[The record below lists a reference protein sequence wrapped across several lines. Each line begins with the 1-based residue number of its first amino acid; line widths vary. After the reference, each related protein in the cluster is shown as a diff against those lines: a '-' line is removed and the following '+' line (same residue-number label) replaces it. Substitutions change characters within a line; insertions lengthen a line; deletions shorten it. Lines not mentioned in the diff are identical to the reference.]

1 VVGSQ
6 SFPGY
11 TVQILRVGSIIQPG
25 HSGAPIC
32 DSGGQVVGIAD
43 GGLRQGVATIN
54 WAIPAAKYLISDL
67 FKDAPPSEEAYS
79 ESGLMSTTEQS
90 GQDVKVGPA
99 GAEAGTK
106 GEGRSRPDEVLH
118 LAWSGP
124 MSRILDTVSDDD
136 AEEID
141 ELSDDIEKD
150 SFEKAT
156 IDVYEDY
163 ETGATIAV
171 PHGMT
176 LHFDA
181 DKHALVAAS
190 SDEQLVMLVQIV
202 DNSSPEEGEE
212 AWKDFDDLIQSL
224 GKWQKD
230 PKIKD
235 QQQKDEDYR
244 SLDMVRII
252 RDDEDQRVVRSQM
265 TASLILD
272 DDDFMGA
279 AIFAADLPAV
289 MKSRK
294 NIELARLLQACVVL
308 SDFAKE

>member
-1 VVGSQ
+1 
-6 SFPGY
+6 
-11 TVQILRVGSIIQPG
+11 
-25 HSGAPIC
+25 
-32 DSGGQVVGIAD
+32 
-43 GGLRQGVATIN
+43 
-54 WAIPAAKYLISDL
+54 
-67 FKDAPPSEEAYS
+67 
-79 ESGLMSTTEQS
+79 
-90 GQDVKVGPA
+90 
-99 GAEAGTK
+99 
-106 GEGRSRPDEVLH
+106 
-118 LAWSGP
+118 
-124 MSRILDTVSDDD
+124 
-136 AEEID
+136 
-141 ELSDDIEKD
+141 
-150 SFEKAT
+150 
-156 IDVYEDY
+156 
-163 ETGATIAV
+163 
-171 PHGMT
+171 MT

-202 DNSSPEEGEE
+202 DNSSPEEGEG